1 MDRSRI
7 YAHCSSLRGKRHIVM
22 VQRVVPFDSIIRKR
36 DDENYDIQVFKRCK
50 EESLVSDYL

>member
-1 MDRSRI
+1 
-7 YAHCSSLRGKRHIVM
+7 M
-22 VQRVVPFDSIIRKR
+22 VQCVVPLFDSIIRKW